1 MRLANRISWK
11 VALGAALI
19 VLSAMLYL
27 LHYAIFRDAHHIYIY
42 LLGDVAFLP
51 VEVLLVTIVIH
62 QLLTAREKRVM
73 LKKLNMVIGAFFSEV
88 GIRLLRGF
96 VAVDPAAAD
105 KRARLAAAGTWP
117 DKNIKELVRYFKGCD
132 CTPAPTVES
141 FEDLKK
147 LLAAER
153 VFLLGLLENPNLL
166 EHESFTEML
175 WAVFHLAEELE
186 ARGDFSKLPA
196 SDLKHLEGDIKRA
209 YMALTVE
216 WLWYMDHLRRNYP
229 YLFSLAARQ
238 NPFDSSAS
246 VVVTGF

>member
-1 MRLANRISWK
+1 MRFANRIGWK
-11 VALGAALI
+11 VTLGAALI

-27 LHYAIFRDAHHIYIY
+27 LHYALFRDAHHIFIY
-42 LLGDVAFLP
+42 LLGDIAFLP
-51 VEVLLVTIVIH
+51 VEVFLVTVVIH
-62 QLLTAREKRVM
+62 ELLTKREKRVM

-88 GIRLLRGF
+88 GIKLLRGF

-132 CTPAPTVES
+132 CAPAPTAES
-141 FEDLKK
+141 FENLKK

-153 VFLLGLLENPNLL
+153 TFLLGLLENPNLL

-186 ARGDFSKLPA
+186 ARDDFSKLPA

-209 YMALTVE
+209 YAALTVE
-216 WLWYMDHLRRNYP
+216 WLGYMDHLRRQYP
-229 YLFSLAARQ
+229 YLFSLAVRQ

-246 VVVTGF
+246 VIVN